1 MELEFSQ
8 TIFKISKKSNFM
20 KIQPM
25 GAELFHMDVQTDI
38 LKLTVAFV
46 IL

>member
-8 TIFKISKKSNFM
+8 QIFKISKKLNFM

-25 GAELFHMDVQTDI
+25 GAKLFHVDEQTY
-38 LKLTVAFV
+38 
-46 IL
+46 